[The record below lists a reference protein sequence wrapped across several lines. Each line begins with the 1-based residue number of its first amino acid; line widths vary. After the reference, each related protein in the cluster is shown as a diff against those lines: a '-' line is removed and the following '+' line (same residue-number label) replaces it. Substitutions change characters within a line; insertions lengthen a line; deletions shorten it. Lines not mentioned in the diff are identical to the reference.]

1 MTTNK
6 RYLLLTILIF
16 IATSASS
23 QIDFL
28 TSKTSLS
35 GDVSIVEV
43 EAPQLIDDDFSDKN
57 GEAFEIAKL
66 IPANIDFIQQA
77 EKTELL
83 NGNVWRLG
91 IQSEGAKAISIYYDQ
106 FDIPYGG
113 KLFIYNLEQTQIA
126 GPFTYQ
132 HVHPSGVYATEF
144 IKGEKVIL
152 EYFQPNYQTLE
163 ASINIENIAY
173 AYKSLGGGSDYCQ
186 VNANCPEGDD
196 WDDQKKAT
204 CRIQI
209 VNGFSVGLCSG
220 SMINNTLNN
229 CTPYVLSADHCFS
242 GGSISASSLNQC
254 IFYFNYLTPTCANS
268 SPGSDAITGCSL
280 ISNSGGEGSS
290 GDSDFFLVELNQE
303 PDFDPFYAGWNR
315 SNSPSGSGVSL
326 HHPSGDV
333 MKISTYTNPLQSTG
347 GLGWGGNNTTHW
359 AVNWSQTHTNWGV
372 TEGGSSGSPIFDS
385 NKLIVGKLTGGSS
398 YCNTPNNSD
407 IYGKIWYSWDQ
418 MGNNPEQQ
426 LKPWLDPNNTGVLTH
441 MGMYCNGAP
450 GCTDPDAINFD
461 PDATIDDG
469 SCEYPCFANE
479 VTLSFLPDCYGEEI
493 SWELTNSTGNIIYSV
508 GQGYYPGGGS
518 ATTMNPDPD
527 TVEHSWCLTN
537 GCYTFTVIDSYGD
550 GMNGAN
556 PEYACGLNGD
566 YTITDSNGN
575 SLASLIASDANFG
588 ESESNDFCVNSE
600 VSPSWNCINGDCSD
614 PGDGSGQ
621 YNSESACINACTS
634 VSESWDCAN
643 GDCYNPGD
651 GSGEFNTL
659 SSCENA
665 CIIIPITW
673 TCENG
678 DCYNPG
684 DGSGEYNSETLC
696 ISECTIIT
704 PSYDCL
710 NGDCFDPE
718 DGTGEY
724 ASLLA
729 CNANCSTTVEE
740 TWNCINGDC
749 IDPGD
754 GSGQY
759 DSEGWCMS
767 ECQSNAV
774 WNIDGPQKTL
784 IKVVN
789 MIGQEVGQIIFN
801 TPLFFIYDDGSV
813 EKKIIFEQF

>member
-1 MTTNK
+1 MRIYK
-6 RYLLLTILIF
+6 RNLLLTTLLF
-16 IATSASS
+16 ITTSASS

-28 TSKTSLS
+28 TSKTPLS

-43 EAPQLIDDDFSDKN
+43 EAPQLTDDEFSEKN

-66 IPANIDFIQQA
+66 IPTNIDFIEQA
-77 EKTELL
+77 EKTELV
-83 NGNVWRLG
+83 NGIVWRLG
-91 IQSEGAKAISIYYDQ
+91 IHSEGAIAISLYYDQ

-113 KLFIYNLEQTQIA
+113 KLFVYNLEQTQTA

-144 IKGEKVIL
+144 IKGDKVIL
-152 EYFQPNYQTLE
+152 EYFQPNYQTLD
-163 ASINIENIAY
+163 ASIKIENVAY
-173 AYKSLGGGSDYCQ
+173 AYKPVGGGSDYCQ

-280 ISNSGGEGSS
+280 VSNSGGEGSS

-359 AVNWSQTHTNWGV
+359 AVNWSQTQTNWGV

-493 SWELTNSTGNIIYSV
+493 SWELTNSTGNTIYSV

-518 ATTMNPDPD
+518 ATTMDPDPD

-600 VSPSWNCINGDCSD
+600 VIPSWNCINGNCSD

-621 YNSESACINACTS
+621 YNSESACINACTT

-659 SSCENA
+659 SACENS
-665 CIIIPITW
+665 CVIIPITW

-684 DGSGEYNSETLC
+684 DGSGEYDSETWC
-696 ISECTIIT
+696 ISECTIIS

-710 NGDCFDPE
+710 NGE
-718 DGTGEY
+718 
-724 ASLLA
+724 
-729 CNANCSTTVEE
+729 
-740 TWNCINGDC
+740 
-749 IDPGD
+749 
-754 GSGQY
+754 
-759 DSEGWCMS
+759 
-767 ECQSNAV
+767 
-774 WNIDGPQKTL
+774 
-784 IKVVN
+784 
-789 MIGQEVGQIIFN
+789 
-801 TPLFFIYDDGSV
+801 
-813 EKKIIFEQF
+813 